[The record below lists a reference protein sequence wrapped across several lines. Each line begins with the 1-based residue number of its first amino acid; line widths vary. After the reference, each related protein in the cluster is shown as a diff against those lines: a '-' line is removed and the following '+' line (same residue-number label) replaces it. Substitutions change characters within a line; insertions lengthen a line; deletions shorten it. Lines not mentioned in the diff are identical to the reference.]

1 MDRHRCFE
9 TVTGRG
15 GFETGV
21 YRCRDPETRR
31 GDALRRPGTAAAAA
45 ADEGARQCLALTKR
59 KAFPG
64 GFGSRR
70 YARLMIGIVSA
81 LAMGASMSTGHC
93 QTQLTTMV
101 FQGVQNLPLFAAQQK
116 GFFANH
122 SLAVDQRIAPNSQ
135 ELREGLAQGRYQL
148 VHTAVDNAIA
158 MAEQAKVDIVV
169 VLGGDNGWND
179 FIVQPEINGYADLRG
194 KTVVVDAPDT
204 AFAFQL
210 YQMLKLHGIGLSEIT
225 VKSAAAAMLNLPF
238 SFQAQQA
245 GLKKLAT
252 AVDVIGPYLA
262 TAGFMLRS
270 WARENPD
277 TLVRYIAAYVEAL
290 RWVMQP
296 SNRNE
301 SITMLA
307 NGLNISQDMA
317 ERSYAV
323 AVDPQNGFARDAKID
338 MAGFRNVLKLR
349 AELHGDWGGTPPAP
363 EQYLD
368 LSYYDR
374 ALAQLK

>member
-1 MDRHRCFE
+1 
-9 TVTGRG
+9 
-15 GFETGV
+15 
-21 YRCRDPETRR
+21 
-31 GDALRRPGTAAAAA
+31 
-45 ADEGARQCLALTKR
+45 
-59 KAFPG
+59 
-64 GFGSRR
+64 
-70 YARLMIGIVSA
+70 
-81 LAMGASMSTGHC
+81 
-93 QTQLTTMV
+93 
-101 FQGVQNLPLFAAQQK
+101 
-116 GFFANH
+116 
-122 SLAVDQRIAPNSQ
+122 
-135 ELREGLAQGRYQL
+135 
-148 VHTAVDNAIA
+148 
-158 MAEQAKVDIVV
+158 
-169 VLGGDNGWND
+169 
-179 FIVQPEINGYADLRG
+179 
-194 KTVVVDAPDT
+194 
-204 AFAFQL
+204 
-210 YQMLKLHGIGLSEIT
+210 
-225 VKSAAAAMLNLPF
+225 MLNLPF

-277 TLVRYIAAYVEAL
+277 TLVRYIAAYVEGL
-290 RWVMQP
+290 RWVMLP

-301 SITMLA
+301 SIAMLA

-338 MAGFRNVLKLR
+338 MAGLRNVLKLR
-349 AELHGDWGGTPPAP
+349 AQLHGDWGGTPPAP

>member
-1 MDRHRCFE
+1 MDRDRCFK
-9 TVTGRG
+9 TTRRN
-15 GFETGV
+15 GFEM
-21 YRCRDPETRR
+21 
-31 GDALRRPGTAAAAA
+31 
-45 ADEGARQCLALTKR
+45 
-59 KAFPG
+59 
-64 GFGSRR
+64 RR

-81 LAMGASMSTGHC
+81 LAVGASMSAGHC

-116 GFFANH
+116 GFFAKH

-169 VLGGDNGWND
+169 VMGGDNGWND
-179 FIVQPEINGYADLRG
+179 FIVQPEINGYGDLRG

-210 YQMLKLHGIGLSEIT
+210 YQMLKG
-225 VKSAAAAMLNLPF
+225 
-238 SFQAQQA
+238 
-245 GLKKLAT
+245 
-252 AVDVIGPYLA
+252 
-262 TAGFMLRS
+262 
-270 WARENPD
+270 
-277 TLVRYIAAYVEAL
+277 L
-290 RWVMQP
+290 RWVMLP

-301 SITMLA
+301 SIAMLA

-317 ERSYAV
+317 ERSCAV

-338 MAGFRNVLKLR
+338 MAGLRNVLKLR
-349 AELHGDWGGTPPAP
+349 AQLHGDWGGTPPAP

>member
-1 MDRHRCFE
+1 MDRDRCFK
-9 TVTGRG
+9 TTRRN
-15 GFETGV
+15 GFEM
-21 YRCRDPETRR
+21 
-31 GDALRRPGTAAAAA
+31 
-45 ADEGARQCLALTKR
+45 
-59 KAFPG
+59 
-64 GFGSRR
+64 RR

-81 LAMGASMSTGHC
+81 LAVGASMSAGHC

-116 GFFANH
+116 GFFAKH

-169 VLGGDNGWND
+169 VMGGDNGWND
-179 FIVQPEINGYADLRG
+179 FIVQPEINGYGDLRG

-225 VKSAAAAMLNLPF
+225 VKPVGATRFRIQAMTTDKSAAAAMLNLPF
-238 SFQAQQA
+238 SFRAQQA

-277 TLVRYIAAYVEAL
+277 TLVRYIAAYVEGL
-290 RWVMQP
+290 RWVMLP

-301 SITMLA
+301 SIAMLA

-338 MAGFRNVLKLR
+338 MAGLRNVLKLR
-349 AELHGDWGGTPPAP
+349 AQLHGDWGGTPPAP